1 MTTNLPKLL
10 EFLRYHRYAV
20 AASNGS
26 DGAPQAALV
35 GYVANARLELFFDSF
50 GNTRKTG
57 NLLRDPRI
65 ALVIGGTTVGDE
77 RTVQYEGTVDTPSGS
92 ELHDFQRDY
101 FSVLPDGRRRSK
113 LPDIRYFRVRPH
125 WIRYS
130 DYNVTPPLIVEYPAD
145 AIAAA
150 ASA

>member
-1 MTTNLPKLL
+1 MTINVPQLL
-10 EFLRYHRYAV
+10 EFLRHHHYAV
-20 AASNGS
+20 AASNGP

-35 GYVANARLELFFDSF
+35 GFVVNARLELFFDSF
-50 GNTRKTG
+50 DTTRKSG

-65 ALVIGGTTVGDE
+65 ALVIGGTVVGDE
-77 RTVQYEGTVDTPSGS
+77 RTVQYEGAVDTPSGT

-101 FSVLPDGRRRSK
+101 FSILPDGRRRSK
-113 LPDIRYFRVRPH
+113 LPGIRYFRVRPH

-130 DYNVTPPLIVEYPAD
+130 DYNINPPLIVEFPAD

-150 ASA
+150 AGA